1 MADTEVVIGQ
11 TKDGRLIVYFE
22 DTGPSAYSAGGHSI
36 SIGSLRSVEKVVSVS
51 NDKGYLTT
59 PGSVTVSGNSV
70 TVPVYYHY
78 FQCPVTC
85 PTGAREVTAG
95 TDLSGVTIKGV
106 VIGF

>member
-1 MADTEVVIGQ
+1 MADTETIIGQ

-22 DTGPSAYSAGGHSI
+22 SAGPSSYSAGGVSI
-36 SIGSLRSVEKVVSVS
+36 SITTLRSVEKVVSVR
-51 NDKGYLTT
+51 NDKGYLVS
-59 PGSVTVSGNSV
+59 PGNVSISGNTI

-85 PTGAREVTAG
+85 PTGAREVNTG
-95 TDLSGVTIKGV
+95 TDLSGVTISGI